1 MAGEGVTSLPFGNK
15 RKRMLFAH
23 TEENSSSFPHETQT
37 ALGRAPR
44 GHTCSSLSLVF
55 TSPRRRRPGLNRR
68 QSSEP
73 RGQRGW
79 GGRPGVDERYRG
91 TQGGAGRESKS
102 LTQAGSPHGTLPW
115 RRHGGPVCER
125 NLPKVT

>member
-37 ALGRAPR
+37 APGRAPR

-55 TSPRRRRPGLNRR
+55 TSPRRRRPGLNQPWAAEFRT
-68 QSSEP
+68 P
-73 RGQRGW
+73 WAVGLGW
-79 GGRPGVDERYRG
+79 
-91 TQGGAGRESKS
+91 ASWCGREI
-102 LTQAGSPHGTLPW
+102 QRDP
-115 RRHGGPVCER
+115 RRGRER
-125 NLPKVT
+125 I